1 MTEIGK
7 ELKAG
12 LVVGRKIDGRC
23 VYDAQVKRQ
32 VVQACMRPGV
42 SVARVALQVGVNA
55 NLLRRWITLAGAG
68 APATTPTA
76 PTAPVTP
83 ASPSAF
89 VAVQLPQVVH
99 AAVAPPSP
107 PPPPPLQAQVR
118 LPNGV
123 QVELACADPAQWA
136 VFMQSLAGL
145 TCSS

>member
-12 LVVGRKIDGRC
+12 LVVGRKSDGRC

-55 NLLRRWITLAGAG
+55 NLLRRWITLTGAST
-68 APATTPTA
+68 PATA
-76 PTAPVTP
+76 PTTTVPP

-99 AAVAPPSP
+99 AAAAAPSP
-107 PPPPPLQAQVR
+107 PPPSPPPLQAQVR

>member
-12 LVVGRKIDGRC
+12 LVIGRKSDGRC
-23 VYDAQVKRQ
+23 VYDAHVKRQ

-68 APATTPTA
+68 EPATEPPATVPT
-76 PTAPVTP
+76 

-99 AAVAPPSP
+99 AAAAAPSP
-107 PPPPPLQAQVR
+107 PLSPPLQAQVR